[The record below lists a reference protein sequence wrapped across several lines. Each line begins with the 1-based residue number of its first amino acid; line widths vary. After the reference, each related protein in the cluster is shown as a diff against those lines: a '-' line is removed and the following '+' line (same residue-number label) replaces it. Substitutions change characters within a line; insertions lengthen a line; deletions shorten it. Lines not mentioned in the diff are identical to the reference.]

1 MIGTR
6 KAVVCFFVTL
16 GISGLNLAQAR
27 TNNTTGATPS
37 RIIQSIDETQLV
49 RLTGNTHPLALPKFD
64 QGLAS
69 PAMSMDRMLLL
80 LKRSP
85 EQEAALSAFMAE
97 QYDPKSP
104 NFHHWL
110 HAKEFG
116 EEYGPSDADIAM
128 VTGWLQQS
136 GFIVENVSNGHT
148 VVEFS
153 GTASQVQ
160 QAFHTEIHRYLVHGV
175 QHTANDRDPQ
185 IPAALAPVI
194 AGIASLH
201 NFFPAPQSVLG
212 SFVRKDKK
220 TGKLTAAHSASGG
233 PAPQLT
239 YINGSGQ
246 TREDITPFDFATIY
260 NELPLWNA
268 GTAGAGVKIAISAV
282 SDITLS
288 DVATFRSS
296 FGLPKNVPV
305 IIHNGADPGLN
316 GGQVENTLDVE
327 WSGAT
332 APAATVVAVVS
343 ASTATTGGDE
353 LSDLYI
359 IDNEVAPIMS
369 ASYGQCELNL
379 GKTGNAAINAIWQQ
393 GAAEGIS
400 EFESSGDQGST
411 GCEDSDEA
419 GPNAATTGLQVNGI
433 ASSPYITA
441 VGGTD
446 FTWQTSPVS
455 TYWNASNSSNG
466 ATAIGYIPEK
476 PWNSTCADPFLASQS
491 VDPTPEAFCNDV
503 LNGTN
508 YFGLD
513 GLVVITGG
521 SGGVSACTEP
531 TGTTPA
537 TCKGGYTK
545 PTWQAG
551 TGVPKDGLRDLPDV
565 SLFAS
570 DGYPDG
576 IDGSAYLICVS
587 SDSPEKSC
595 DYNDPDF
602 IIYQEVGGTSVSSPA
617 MAGIMALVLQNNG
630 GAPQGLANPV
640 FYALAAKQNLAA
652 CNSSTVANGSS
663 CVFYDTTSGS
673 NAQVCINGSTD
684 CVTKDSS
691 DQLGIVSGYKTTK
704 GYDLATGLGSVN
716 ATNLVNAWTSSLGK
730 VTLTPSTLT
739 FASTTVG
746 VASAPK
752 TVTVKNAGA
761 ALSITAITF
770 TGSDASS
777 YSETTTCPA
786 SPAQLASGASCTVS
800 VTFTPATSGTLTA
813 QLNIADNAA
822 GSPQTASLTGTGAGS
837 TKPPTVTLTPTS
849 LTFASTAVGS
859 TSATKVV
866 TLKNT
871 STAILDINTG
881 GITVVGADPSSFTE
895 TTTCGTTLAAGA
907 SCRISVKFVPVSAGS
922 LTASLSVADNATGSP
937 QAVSLAGTATGTA
950 PVVSL
955 TPVTLKFVSTKVGST
970 SAAKLVTLK
979 NTGGTTLKITS
990 GGIKI
995 SGTDATSFIKTT
1007 TCGATVAAGASC
1019 TISVSFKPVAAGALT
1034 ASLTIADNAAGSPQS
1049 VSMSGTATAVVPVV
1063 LLTPKTLTFLTT
1075 TVGSASVVKVVT
1087 LKNTGKGVLGI
1098 TSGGIK
1104 ITGAEA
1110 TSFTKTTT
1118 CGTTVAPA
1126 ASCTISITFRPKA
1139 AGAATASLTVTD
1151 NAATSPQAVSLKGT
1165 GK

>member
-1 MIGTR
+1 MIGTW
-6 KAVVCFFVTL
+6 KAVVCSFLTI
-16 GISGLNLAQAR
+16 GIGGLNLAQAQPSN
-27 TNNTTGATPS
+27 TNGATPS
-37 RIIQSIDETQLV
+37 RIIQSVDETQLV
-49 RLTGNTHPLALPKFD
+49 QLTGNTHPLALPKFD
-64 QGLAS
+64 QGPAS

-80 LKRSP
+80 LKHSP

-97 QYDPKSP
+97 QYNPKSP

-116 EEYGPSDADIAM
+116 EKYGPSDADIAM

-136 GFIVENVSNGHT
+136 GFSVGNVNNGHT
-148 VVEFS
+148 FIEFS
-153 GTASQVQ
+153 GTAAQVQ
-160 QAFHTEIHRYLVHGV
+160 QAFHTEIHRYLVNGA

-185 IPAALAPVI
+185 IPAALAPVV

-201 NFFPAPQSVLG
+201 NFFPTPQSVLG
-212 SFVRKDKK
+212 TFVKKDKK
-220 TGKLTAAHSASGG
+220 TGMLTAVHSASGG

-239 YINGSGQ
+239 YINGAGQ

-268 GTAGAGVKIAISAV
+268 GTTGAGIKIAISAI

-305 IIHNGADPGLN
+305 IIHNGPDPGLN

-369 ASYGQCELNL
+369 ASYGECELNL

-411 GCEDSDEA
+411 GCDSSEA
-419 GPNAATTGLQVNGI
+419 AAPNAATRGLQVNGI

-446 FTWQTSPVS
+446 FTWQTSPIA
-455 TYWNASNSSNG
+455 TYWNTSNSAKGVS
-466 ATAIGYIPEK
+466 AKGYIPEK
-476 PWNSTCADPFLASQS
+476 PWNSTCADTYLASLS
-491 VDPTPEAFCNDV
+491 IDPTTEAFCNDV
-503 LNGTN
+503 LHGTN
-508 YFGLD
+508 YPGKG
-513 GLVVITGG
+513 GLVIITGG

-537 TCKGGYTK
+537 TCKGGYAK

-587 SDSPEKSC
+587 SDSPERSC
-595 DYNDPDF
+595 DYSDPVF
-602 IIYQEVGGTSVSSPA
+602 ITFQEVGGTSVSSPA

-640 FYALAAKQNLAA
+640 FYALAAKENLAA
-652 CNSSTVANGSS
+652 CNSSTVGNGSG
-663 CVFYDTTSGS
+663 CVFYDTTFGT
-673 NAQVCINGSTD
+673 NAQVCIKGSTN
-684 CVTKDSS
+684 CVTTDSS
-691 DQLGIVSGYKTTK
+691 DQVGIVSGYNTTK

-716 ATNLVNAWTSSLGK
+716 ATNLVNAWTSSLGN
-730 VTLTPSTLT
+730 VTLTPSSLT
-739 FASTTVG
+739 FASTAVG

-752 TVTVKNAGA
+752 TVTVKNTGA

-770 TGSDASS
+770 SGADASS

-786 SPAQLASGASCTVS
+786 SPSQLASGASCTVS
-800 VTFTPATSGTLTA
+800 VTFTPAASGTLTA
-813 QLNIADNAA
+813 QLNIADNAS
-822 GSPQTASLTGTGAGS
+822 GSPQTASLTGTGAGN
-837 TKPPTVTLTPTS
+837 TTPPTVTLTPAS
-849 LTFASTAVGS
+849 LTFATTAVGA
-859 TSATKVV
+859 TSAAKVV

-871 STAILDINTG
+871 STSILDINTG
-881 GITVVGADPSSFTE
+881 GITIGGADPSSFTE
-895 TTTCGTTLAAGA
+895 TTTCGATLAAGA
-907 SCRISVKFVPVSAGS
+907 SCKISVKFVPAAAGS

-937 QAVSLAGTATGTA
+937 QRVSLAGKATGTA

-955 TPVTLKFVSTKVGST
+955 TPVTLKFASAKVGST
-970 SAAKLVTLK
+970 SAAKVVTLK
-979 NTGGTTLKITS
+979 NTGGTTLNIPS

-995 SGTDATSFIKTT
+995 SGADAASFIDTT

-1019 TISVSFKPVAAGALT
+1019 TISVRFKPVAAGALT
-1034 ASLTIADNAAGSPQS
+1034 ASLTVADNAAGSPQS
-1049 VSMSGTATAVVPVV
+1049 VSLSGTATAVAPVV
-1063 LLTPKTLTFLTT
+1063 ALTPKTLTFLST
-1075 TVGSASVVKVVT
+1075 TVGSASAVKVVT
-1087 LKNTGKGVLGI
+1087 LKNTGNGVLDI
-1098 TSGGIK
+1098 KSGGIK
-1104 ITGAEA
+1104 ITGAQA
-1110 TSFTKTTT
+1110 TSFTKITT

-1126 ASCTISITFRPKA
+1126 ASCTISVTFKPKA
-1139 AGAATASLTVTD
+1139 VGAATASLTVAD
-1151 NAATSPQAVSLKGT
+1151 NAATTPQAVSLKGT

>member
-1 MIGTR
+1 MTGTW
-6 KAVVCFFVTL
+6 KAVVCFVLTI
-16 GISGLNLAQAR
+16 GISGLNLAQAQPDD
-27 TNNTTGATPS
+27 TNGATPS
-37 RIIQSIDETQLV
+37 RIIQSVDETQL
-49 RLTGNTHPLALPKFD
+49 LPLAGNTHPLALPKFD

-85 EQEAALSAFMAE
+85 EQEASLSAFMAE
-97 QYDPKSP
+97 QYNPKSP

-110 HAKEFG
+110 QAKEFG
-116 EEYGPSDADIAM
+116 EKYGPSEADIAM
-128 VTGWLQQS
+128 VTAWLQQS
-136 GFIVENVSNGHT
+136 GFSVGNVNHGHT
-148 VVEFS
+148 FIEFS
-153 GTASQVQ
+153 GTAAQVQ
-160 QAFHTEIHRYLVHGV
+160 QAFHTEIHRYLVNGV

-185 IPAALAPVI
+185 IPAALAPVV

-212 SFVRKDKK
+212 TFVKKDKK
-220 TGKLTAAHSASGG
+220 TGMLTAVHSASGG

-239 YINGSGQ
+239 YINGAGQ

-268 GTAGAGVKIAISAV
+268 GTTGAGIKIAISAV

-305 IIHNGADPGLN
+305 IIHNGPDPGLN
-316 GGQVENTLDVE
+316 GAQTENTLDVE

-343 ASTATTGGDE
+343 ASTATTSGDE

-359 IDNEVAPIMS
+359 IDNEVASIMS
-369 ASYGQCELNL
+369 ASYGECELNL

-411 GCEDSDEA
+411 GCDDS
-419 GPNAATTGLQVNGI
+419 NAAAPHAASRGLQVNGI

-446 FTWQTSPVS
+446 FTWQTSPIA
-455 TYWNASNSSNG
+455 TYWNSSNSSKG
-466 ATAIGYIPEK
+466 VSAKGYIPEK
-476 PWNSTCADPFLASQS
+476 PWNSTCADTYLASLS
-491 VDPTPEAFCNDV
+491 IDPTTEAFCNDV
-503 LNGTN
+503 LHGTN
-508 YFGLD
+508 YPGKL

-521 SGGVSACTEP
+521 SGGKSACTEP

-576 IDGSAYLICVS
+576 INGSAYLICVS
-587 SDSPEKSC
+587 SNSPERSC
-595 DYNDPDF
+595 DYRDPDF
-602 IIYQEVGGTSVSSPA
+602 ITFQEVGGTSVSSPA

-640 FYALAAKQNLAA
+640 FYALAAKENLAT
-652 CNSSTVANGSS
+652 CNSSTVGNGSS
-663 CVFYDTTSGS
+663 CVFYDTTFGT
-673 NAQVCINGSTD
+673 NAQVCIKGSPN
-684 CVTKDSS
+684 CVTTDTS
-691 DQLGIVSGYKTTK
+691 DQLGIVSGYSTTK

-716 ATNLVNAWTSSLGK
+716 ATNLVNAW
-730 VTLTPSTLT
+730 PS
-739 FASTTVG
+739 G
-746 VASAPK
+746 
-752 TVTVKNAGA
+752 
-761 ALSITAITF
+761 
-770 TGSDASS
+770 
-777 YSETTTCPA
+777 TTT
-786 SPAQLASGASCTVS
+786 S
-800 VTFTPATSGTLTA
+800 
-813 QLNIADNAA
+813 
-822 GSPQTASLTGTGAGS
+822 
-837 TKPPTVTLTPTS
+837 PTVTLTPAS
-849 LTFASTAVGS
+849 LTFASTAVG
-859 TSATKVV
+859 TASAAKAV

-871 STAILDINTG
+871 STSILDINAG
-881 GITVVGADPSSFTE
+881 GITIAGADPSSFTE
-895 TTTCGTTLAAGA
+895 TTTCGATLAAGA
-907 SCRISVKFVPVSAGS
+907 SCKISVKFAPAAAGS

-937 QAVSLAGTATGTA
+937 QTVSLAGTATGTV

-955 TPVTLKFVSTKVGST
+955 TPVTLKFASAKVGST
-970 SAAKLVTLK
+970 SAAKVVTLK
-979 NTGGTTLKITS
+979 NTGGTTLNIAS

-995 SGTDATSFIKTT
+995 SGVDAASFTDTT

-1034 ASLTIADNAAGSPQS
+1034 ASLTVADNAAGSPQS
-1049 VSMSGTATAVVPVV
+1049 VSLSGTATAAAPVV
-1063 LLTPKTLTFLTT
+1063 ALTPKTLTFLST
-1075 TVGSASVVKVVT
+1075 TVGSASAVKVVT
-1087 LKNTGKGVLGI
+1087 LKNTGQGVLDI
-1098 TSGGIK
+1098 KSGGIK

-1110 TSFTKTTT
+1110 TWFTKTTT

-1126 ASCTISITFRPKA
+1126 ASCTISITFKPKA
-1139 AGAATASLTVTD
+1139 AGAATASLTVAD